1 MLKNYIKVALRNIG
15 RNKLYATI
23 NILGLAMGLAI
34 YIFGGLLADYEYSHD
49 AFFDN
54 SDRIFTVRGNV
65 NPLAEIG
72 VKEVDNVPAAVAPIV
87 KAELSELDAVART
100 IFREFLVTVDDDN
113 YYQDVRFT
121 DPELLQIFNFDYLE
135 GDASALNSSTN
146 ILITESMAKKYFGD
160 ESPMGKVITLDHQ
173 HDLSVA
179 AVIRDVRPDSHFN
192 SGIIKIITRPLEI
205 LIPMGAMERITEFV
219 PDANWGS
226 TSTGNLTYIMLPTS
240 LDKNWLNTQVQGIY
254 ERHFPDDQRE
264 FLSGMFVRPII
275 DANTAIWDTL
285 GIPVFTVINVLGFI
299 ILLIACV
306 NYTNLATAQSMGRAR
321 EVGLR
326 KTLGAS
332 RLQLLSQFTVESM
345 TITLVSMILSL
356 ALLELAVPFFNT
368 FSGKVLTIN
377 YANQL
382 PWLLSTA
389 LLVGILAGAYP
400 AYLITKT
407 NPIEALRDAARKGR
421 SASWIRASM
430 IGIQFTFSVAILA
443 VVLVVYAQNKQVED
457 SSNIFPKDQVYT
469 LDRLN
474 VDQMEDRHEVLRNE
488 MLNIPYVEEFSLSSQ
503 VPYEQ
508 TNTSI
513 RASTIL
519 NDFTAALTVNQLNID
534 DQFIEIFDI
543 PVIAGR
549 NISRDIASDTHIREL
564 GGVNVLVN
572 EIGATS
578 LGFSSPE
585 EAIGQVFYEDEGERG
600 ITTYTIVGVLEDRN
614 ILGLFNKL
622 KPFFFFTRNASYRV
636 ASLKISQNASSNVV
650 QDIENV
656 WQEVYP
662 DYPIQ
667 GKFLDDNFQMI
678 FTIFDM
684 GTKSLAVFA
693 LFALFLAAIGLF
705 GLAAFMAE
713 QKTKEIGIRK
723 VLGASDTQIV
733 KLLIWQFSIPVIWAM
748 PIALG
753 ISYLASREY
762 LNIFAERIGLPY
774 GMLIGAGVAGLLLAC
789 ATVATHAFKIAKTN
803 PVNALYYE

>member
-1 MLKNYIKVALRNIG
+1 MFKNYIKVAIRNIA

-34 YIFGGLLADYEYSHD
+34 YVFGGLLADYEYSHD
-49 AFFDN
+49 AFFEN
-54 SDRIFTVRGNV
+54 SDRIFTVRGRV
-65 NPLAEIG
+65 NPQSDIG
-72 VKEVDNVPAAVAPIV
+72 ARELDNVPAAVAPIA
-87 KAELSELDAVART
+87 KAELNEVDAIART
-100 IFREFLVTVDDDN
+100 IFREFLVTVGDDN
-113 YYQDVRFT
+113 YYQNVRFS
-121 DPELLQIFNFDYLE
+121 DPELLQMFNFEYVQ
-135 GDASALNSSTN
+135 GDETALNSSTG
-146 ILITESMAKKYFGD
+146 ILITESMAEKYFGD
-160 ESPMGKVITLDHQ
+160 ENPIGKIITLDHE

-179 AVIRDVRPDSHFN
+179 AVIRDVRPNSHFN

-205 LIPMGAMERITEFV
+205 LIPMSAMERITEFE
-219 PDANWGS
+219 PDANWGN
-226 TSTGNLTYIMLPTS
+226 TSTGNLTYMMLPAS
-240 LDKNWLNTQVQGIY
+240 LDQNWLNTQVEGIY
-254 ERHFPDDQRE
+254 DRHFPEDQRLL
-264 FLSGMFVRPII
+264 FSGMFVRPIV

-285 GIPVFTVINVLGFI
+285 GIPVFTIVKILGFI

-326 KTLGAS
+326 KTLGAN
-332 RLQLLSQFTVESM
+332 RAQLLFQFTVESM
-345 TITLVSMILSL
+345 TITFVSMIF
-356 ALLELAVPFFNT
+356 ALVMLELAVPFFNT
-368 FSGKVLTIN
+368 FSGKALTID
-377 YANQL
+377 YATQL

-389 LLVGILAGAYP
+389 LVVGVLAGAYP

-443 VVLVVYAQNKQVED
+443 VVLVVWAQNKQVEN

-488 MLNIPYVEEFSLSSQ
+488 MLNIPYVEKFSLSSQ

-508 TNTSI
+508 TNSTI

-519 NDFTAALTVNQLNID
+519 NDFSASITVNQLNID

-549 NISRDIASDTHIREL
+549 NVSRDIASDTHIREL

-572 EIGATS
+572 EIAATS

-585 EAIGQVFYEDEGERG
+585 EAIGRVFYEDEGERG
-600 ITTYTIVGVLEDRN
+600 ITTYTIVGVVEDRN
-614 ILGLFNKL
+614 ILGLLNKI

-636 ASLKISQNASSNVV
+636 ASLKISKNASADVV
-650 QDIENV
+650 QNIENI

-667 GKFLDDNFQMI
+667 GKFLNDNFQMV
-678 FTIFDM
+678 FSIFDM

-693 LFALFLAAIGLF
+693 MFALFLAAIGLF

-723 VLGASDTQIV
+723 VLGASDNQIV
-733 KLLIWQFSIPVIWAM
+733 KLLIWQFSIPVVWAM
-748 PIALG
+748 PIALT
-753 ISYLASREY
+753 ISYFASREY

-774 GMLIGAGVAGLLLAC
+774 GMLIGAGLAGLLLAC

-803 PVNALYYE
+803 PVNALHCE